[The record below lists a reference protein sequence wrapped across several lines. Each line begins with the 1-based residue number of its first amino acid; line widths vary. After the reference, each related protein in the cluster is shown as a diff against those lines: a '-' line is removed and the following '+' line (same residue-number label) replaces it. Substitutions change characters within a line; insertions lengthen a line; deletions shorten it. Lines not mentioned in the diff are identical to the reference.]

1 MSRAT
6 LTSSAYAVLGLLARR
21 PSAGYELGTRAVASI
36 DNFWPLTRTHIY
48 GELAKLEALGY
59 VVGVEVAQENL
70 PDKRVY
76 SVTPQGE
83 RALDAWLADPDPG
96 APRPRQPMLVK
107 LFFGE
112 RIAPERAA
120 APRTPTLRA
129 GSGARRRSLAC
140 GGSKPTSLGSTRCQ
154 PSSVCQPWRDM
165 LRLTSPTEPPA
176 PCPAR
181 MMLRSS
187 GVPSKTHPG
196 SPKWRKPPWR
206 PAGKPERALDDLVFR
221 PFSEGKPH
229 EQPDSTRHHNDTY

>member
-21 PSAGYELGTRAVASI
+21 PSAGYELGTRAAASI

-96 APRPRQPMLVK
+96 VPRPRQPMLVK

-120 APRTPTLRA
+120 ALLTQYRAQALARRDQLAAAAAADAAAVAADPDSPRRFGRATALFGLRRVEADLAWIDEVSAELGLPTLEGHVTADEPDRTS
-129 GSGARRRSLAC
+129 GSMPSPHDAEVQRGAQQDSPRITQMEEATMETRRQ
-140 GGSKPTSLGSTRCQ
+140 T
-154 PSSVCQPWRDM
+154 
-165 LRLTSPTEPPA
+165 
-176 PCPAR
+176 
-181 MMLRSS
+181 
-187 GVPSKTHPG
+187 
-196 SPKWRKPPWR
+196 
-206 PAGKPERALDDLVFR
+206 
-221 PFSEGKPH
+221 
-229 EQPDSTRHHNDTY
+229 